1 MQGALQGIKVI
12 ELSQVLA
19 APFCG
24 YQFSLLGAE
33 VIKVEMPKAPDCARN
48 RGPIA
53 ELNKNGLGLTYQ
65 VQGGNKKSLA
75 IDLRTDAGRE
85 TLLRLVES
93 ADVFLENYAT
103 GVMEELGFGY
113 YELCVRNPGIVYCS
127 MTGYGDTGP
136 KSSKGA
142 YDNTIQAAS
151 GIISQSDGNKPGLS
165 FVDYAAGYSAAFA
178 LSAALL
184 QKSRTGKGCYISAS
198 MLEVA
203 LSLMAPEVAAKQ
215 CSPLQEKPREAGISQ
230 FDTADGI
237 LMLGAF
243 KPSQYR
249 KLAQGLK
256 EQGFEI
262 CSLSGVELWDDI
274 WSKSEDIYKELKN
287 VFIQKPTEKWQQ
299 LLDKWDIP
307 AEPILTL
314 EEAIKDEQIITR
326 GYYTSTSENS
336 EVRLPSAPFQMSQ
349 GGPVINRA
357 PPTLGQDSREVLR
370 AIGMNENEIDL
381 LFLERIVE

>member
-1 MQGALQGIKVI
+1 MI

-33 VIKVEMPKAPDCARN
+33 VIKVEMPEAPDCARN

-53 ELNKNGLGLTYQ
+53 KLNKNGLGLTYQ

-85 TLLRLVES
+85 TLLRIVES
-93 ADVFLENYAT
+93 ADVFLENYST

-113 YELCVRNPGIVYCS
+113 DKLRVCNPGIVYCS
-127 MTGYGDTGP
+127 MTGYGDKGP

-178 LSAALL
+178 ISAALL

-203 LSLMAPEVAAKQ
+203 LSLMAPEVVAKQ
-215 CSPLQEKPREAGISQ
+215 CSPLKEKPKEAGISS

-249 KLAQGLK
+249 KLAQCLL
-256 EQGFEI
+256 EEGFGI
-262 CSLSGVELWDDI
+262 PLMADIAAWDDV
-274 WSKSEDIYKELKN
+274 WLNSESINKELSPIRETYNKLSQDKGLVN
-287 VFIQKPTEKWQQ
+287 D
-299 LLDKWDIP
+299 LLDAGASK
-307 AEPILTL
+307 
-314 EEAIKDEQIITR
+314 
-326 GYYTSTSENS
+326 
-336 EVRLPSAPFQMSQ
+336 VRPLAADM
-349 GGPVINRA
+349 
-357 PPTLGQDSREVLR
+357 LGEIRELVG
-370 AIGMNENEIDL
+370 ISKID
-381 LFLERIVE
+381 